1 MDVSSIYAAAD
12 PPLSS
17 PPLSLSP
24 QQKSAPSFV
33 SSLRLSP
40 PCNSSSDSRSS
51 ARLPWWLLL
60 SVRRFPSELP
70 VSGTAERALQGALGE
85 AMEVDWD
92 LHAVVRG
99 CTASSSSS
107 AAAATSWVTEHRLE
121 PASCTPFPALGGSD
135 PEPFEAGRG
144 VFLEELHEL
153 YKPFLPAYEPL
164 FSHRDNPVSSP
175 LAVEGGK
182 SSSSA
187 HLMQKRPFQGASAI
201 APPAPFKASSHAPRS
216 KKRKS
221 QMKVVRQV
229 PAEKVSSDEWAWR
242 KYGQKPIK
250 GSPYPRC
257 SSSKGCLARKQVER
271 NRSDP
276 EIFIVT
282 YTSEHNHPAPTHR
295 SSLAGS
301 TRPKT
306 STPEAEASVDSA
318 ATATTNPVTSA
329 EEEAVLVPQSTS
341 SESGEEKEYSQSSS
355 MQDNDGE
362 DESGSSGAAL
372 SDDFFVGLEGLLGSH
387 YGDSSPD
394 PSQPWFGF
402 SWSAGDAVTAAGGS

>member
-1 MDVSSIYAAAD
+1 
-12 PPLSS
+12 
-17 PPLSLSP
+17 
-24 QQKSAPSFV
+24 
-33 SSLRLSP
+33 
-40 PCNSSSDSRSS
+40 
-51 ARLPWWLLL
+51 
-60 SVRRFPSELP
+60 
-70 VSGTAERALQGALGE
+70 
-85 AMEVDWD
+85 MEVDWD

-99 CTASSSSS
+99 CITSSS
-107 AAAATSWVTEHRLE
+107 AAAAASSVREHRLE
-121 PASCTPFPALGGSD
+121 PASCAPFSAVEGSD
-135 PEPFEAGRG
+135 SVPFETRKG

-153 YKPFLPAYEPL
+153 YKPFLPPYEPL
-164 FSHRDNPVSSP
+164 LSHRNNPVSSP
-175 LAVEGGK
+175 LAVEGAKG
-182 SSSSA
+182 SSSA
-187 HLMQKRPFQGASAI
+187 NLMQKRPFQSASAI
-201 APPAPFKASSHAPRS
+201 APPPPFKASSHAPRS

-250 GSPYPRC
+250 GSPYPRSYYRC

-306 STPEAEASVDSA
+306 LTPETEVSVDSA

-329 EEEAVLVPQSTS
+329 EEEAVLAPQSTS
-341 SESGEEKEYSQSSS
+341 SESGEEKEDSQSSG
-355 MQDNDGE
+355 MLDNDGE
-362 DESGSSGAAL
+362 DESGSSGVAV
-372 SDDFFVGLEGLLGSH
+372 SDDFFAGLEGLLGSH
-387 YGDSSPD
+387 DGDSFPD
-394 PSQPWFGF
+394 LSQSWFGF
-402 SWSAGDAVTAAGGS
+402 SWSAGDAVTAGGRS

>member
-1 MDVSSIYAAAD
+1 MDVSSIYAVSAFFC
-12 PPLSS
+12 LFS
-17 PPLSLSP
+17 LSLSLCASRFFFR
-24 QQKSAPSFV
+24 QAKQSAVAAFAEDFSE
-33 SSLRLSP
+33 LRLY
-40 PCNSSSDSRSS
+40 NSR
-51 ARLPWWLLL
+51 AR
-60 SVRRFPSELP
+60 
-70 VSGTAERALQGALGE
+70 E

-107 AAAATSWVTEHRLE
+107 AAAAAAASSVAERRLE
-121 PASCTPFPALGGSD
+121 PAASRAPFSAGEGPDS
-135 PEPFEAGRG
+135 EPFETRKGA
-144 VFLEELHEL
+144 FLEELHEL
-153 YKPFLPAYEPL
+153 YKPFLPAYGPL
-164 FSHRDNPVSSP
+164 FSHRSSLSVSSP
-175 LAVEGGK
+175 LAVEGAK

-187 HLMQKRPFQGASAI
+187 GLMQKRPFQSASAI
-201 APPAPFKASSHAPRS
+201 APLAPFKTSSSAPRS

-250 GSPYPRC
+250 GSPYPRSYYRC

-276 EIFIVT
+276 GIFIVT
-282 YTSEHNHPAPTHR
+282 YTSEHNHVAPTHR

-306 STPEAEASVDSA
+306 STPETEVSVDSA
-318 ATATTNPVTSA
+318 ATATTTPGTSG
-329 EEEAVLVPQSTS
+329 EEEAAHVPQSTS

-355 MQDNDGE
+355 MLDNDGE
-362 DESGSSGAAL
+362 DETGGSSGAAL

-387 YGDSSPD
+387 YEDPFSD
-394 PSQPWFGF
+394 PSQPWFGL
-402 SWSAGDAVTAAGGS
+402 SWSAGDAVTATGGS